1 MTAIIIIAV
10 IAVVIVVLALI
21 LFGMYNGLIRSR
33 NRVKEAWSGI
43 DVQLRRRASLVP
55 NLVETVKGYASH
67 ERETFEEVTRARSAV
82 EQAGSMPD
90 AAAAN
95 NMLTGALRHLFAVAE
110 NYPQLRASENF
121 MNLQTEL
128 SDIEEKIAFSRQ
140 FYNTNVLDYNN
151 RLQTVPTV
159 FIANMFGFQREEF
172 FEADEEG
179 RAEVRARRR
188 QRQRPAQLTALKRSR
203 NSLDSSPRRCE
214 RASGPTLGV
223 RELR

>member
-10 IAVVIVVLALI
+10 LAVIIVIVALI

-67 ERETFEEVTRARSAV
+67 ERETFEEVTRARAAV
-82 EQAGSMPD
+82 EQAGSTPA

-95 NMLTGALRHLFAVAE
+95 NMLTGALRHLLAVAE

-121 MNLQTEL
+121 RDLQNEL
-128 SDIEEKIAFSRQ
+128 SDIEEKIALSRQ
-140 FYNTNVLDYNN
+140 CYDTDVLDYNN

-159 FIANMFGFQREEF
+159 FIANTFGFQREELMQPA
-172 FEADEEG
+172 ERG
-179 RAEVRARRR
+179 RAAVRA
-188 QRQRPAQLTALKRSR
+188 
-203 NSLDSSPRRCE
+203 
-214 RASGPTLGV
+214 
-223 RELR
+223 

>member
-10 IAVVIVVLALI
+10 LAVIIVIVALI

-82 EQAGSMPD
+82 EQAGTVPD

-110 NYPQLRASENF
+110 NYPQLQAAQGFRD
-121 MNLQTEL
+121 LQQEL
-128 SDIEEKIAFSRQ
+128 TDIEEKIAFARQ

-159 FIANMFGFQREEF
+159 LIASMFGFQREEF

-179 RAEVRARRR
+179 RAEVRVDFTGA
-188 QRQRPAQLTALKRSR
+188 QAAAPA
-203 NSLDSSPRRCE
+203 
-214 RASGPTLGV
+214 ASAPEGAETQPEQPGQQPS
-223 RELR
+223 

>member
-1 MTAIIIIAV
+1 MELIIV
-10 IAVVIVVLALI
+10 IVVIVALVIIGLI
-21 LFGMYNGLIRSR
+21 LVGMYNGLVRSR

-55 NLVETVKGYASH
+55 NLVETVKGYAEH
-67 ERETFEEVTRARSAV
+67 ERETFEEVTRARSAL
-82 EQAGSMPD
+82 EQAGNVQD

-110 NYPQLRASENF
+110 NFRQLQS
-121 MNLQTEL
+121 EL

-151 RLQTVPTV
+151 RIGTVPASV
-159 FIANMFGFQREEF
+159 IAGMFGFQPEHF

-179 RAEVRARRR
+179 RAEVRVDF
-188 QRQRPAQLTALKRSR
+188 SR
-203 NSLDSSPRRCE
+203 AGD
-214 RASGPTLGV
+214 
-223 RELR
+223 

>member
-1 MTAIIIIAV
+1 MTAIIIIGVVVA
-10 IAVVIVVLALI
+10 IVVIGVFILI
-21 LFGMYNGLIRSR
+21 GMYNGLVRSR

-55 NLVETVKGYASH
+55 NLVETVKGYAAH

-82 EQAGSMPD
+82 EQAGSVPD

-110 NYPQLRASENF
+110 AYPQLQAAENF
-121 MNLQTEL
+121 RQLQTEL
-128 SDIEEKIAFSRQ
+128 SDIEEKIAFARQ
-140 FYNTNVLDYNN
+140 FYNANVLDYNN

-159 FIANMFGFQREEF
+159 FIANMFGFGREEF

-179 RAEVRARRR
+179 RAEVRVDFGTAEAA
-188 QRQRPAQLTALKRSR
+188 PAATPAG
-203 NSLDSSPRRCE
+203 D
-214 RASGPTLGV
+214 PTDTQPGQPGQQTP
-223 RELR
+223 